1 MKAQEKFDK
10 VMHEWKSGSL
20 KSSSGEKVKYPKDH
34 TRAVAIA
41 LSEAR
46 GIDPNFQ
53 KKNKGGMMETEEMS
67 EKEKLEKTIVYD
79 NGGETLDR
87 YTVFTPDGF
96 VFGMSETASGFNQ
109 FLGDETEIQKGK
121 HLGKKLNKVPKEIEW
136 AVLDRMKEEYKKG
149 GSMAKG
155 GGVNKFKIGE
165 RMEVYPHSQSKGE
178 FTVTGY
184 DDLGG
189 GKFQYIGKFENDNTE
204 YRFLPNPKDKAY
216 PFGGSMA
223 KGGEY
228 RGYDNGG
235 ILDEKRSLQER
246 IDKIR
251 KGIESYPDPENRI
264 RRGMEM
270 KLADL
275 ERKLAEYTT
284 PEPIEERV
292 IEQAPTVEEVKEQI
306 QPETPIEKEG
316 EEDES
321 EAIETETEAEAP
333 TEKTEERKIKTKIE
347 GTIKGE
353 FEGTITTDG
362 KSAKVVGKVRNVTV
376 PDEKRYWI
384 DIEKKFIGPVRNAL
398 YFHKPERIYYKRRT
412 IKNKY
417 RIFVDTAELQKR
429 VFDIYNEKREK
440 ESAAPIT
447 DISSITGK
455 FKRGGKLMMAKKP
468 QIDLVLRE
476 KAKKMGLVK
485 GDEQISDKD
494 LKKISKLSP
503 RWRKRVQLARSLDRV

>member
-149 GSMAKG
+149 GSMAEEVSYKHG
-155 GGVNKFKIGE
+155 GYKQN
-165 RMEVYPHSQSKGE
+165 
-178 FTVTGY
+178 
-184 DDLGG
+184 
-189 GKFQYIGKFENDNTE
+189 
-204 YRFLPNPKDKAY
+204 
-216 PFGGSMA
+216 
-223 KGGEY
+223 GEY

-235 ILDEKRSLQER
+235 VLDEKRKLQER
-246 IDKIR
+246 ADTIR
-251 KGIESYPDPENRI
+251 QALKSEDTPEFVK
-264 RRGMEM
+264 RGMEI

-275 ERKLAEYTT
+275 ERKIAEYVT
-284 PEPIEERV
+284 PEPIEEKK
-292 IEQAPTVEEVKEQI
+292 IEQATSVEEIKEETS
-306 QPETPIEKEG
+306 PETSIEKEEK
-316 EEDES
+316 EEK
-321 EAIETETEAEAP
+321 
-333 TEKTEERKIKTKIE
+333 EKTPVSEKPTVKSGKVKAEIE
-347 GTIKGE
+347 GKIKGE
-353 FEGTITTDG
+353 FEGTIKPEGG
-362 KSAKVVGKVRNVTV
+362 KPIKVKEKVEVEVETPETEEEKPARNITV
-376 PDEKRYWI
+376 PDNKLFWI
-384 DIEKKFIGPVRNAL
+384 DIEKKYMGQLRNAL
-398 YFHKPERIYYKRRT
+398 YFAKPKIEYKRRT
-412 IKNKY
+412 INNKY
-417 RIFVDTAELQKR
+417 RIFVSSVEIQKQ
-429 VFDIYNEKREK
+429 VFDLYNEKRK
-440 ESAAPIT
+440 KSKAQPIAN
-447 DISSITGK
+447 IGSITGK
-455 FKRGGKLMMAKKP
+455 LERGGKLMMAKKP
-468 QIDLVLRE
+468 KIDILLQN
-476 KAKKMGLVK
+476 KAKNMGLIK
-485 GDEQISDKD
+485 GNEKLSDKD
-494 LKKISKLSP
+494 LKEIEKLGP
-503 RWRKRVQLARSLDRV
+503 RWKKRVQLAQELNHV